1 MFTNFRMK
9 ILWIFI
15 FAIASVIL
23 FGSNTQAAT
32 FIEDST
38 IDTDTTWTKSG
49 GPYVLSTLLISEN
62 VILTIE
68 PGVEIK
74 FNDSSS
80 LIVYG
85 KVIAEGTKAEPII
98 FTSNSD
104 DFATN
109 TDDYELCLVQ
119 EYDEEGNLIKKEDCE
134 YYDFYDPGQSSW
146 DDIHLI
152 DSSGSVFENVYV
164 KYSNSAFTLQNSSA
178 NFSDIDIDNSRS
190 GFNLFNG
197 SSASTKNV
205 NINNLVRD
213 AVVLFNDSFF
223 SFENLSISN
232 VLEDSISAYNS
243 VSFFG
248 KNLNFNG
255 NDFQNARDALVAF
268 NDAQIS
274 LENSQFKNCPS
285 YSCITLFDGRDF
297 DENPSSLNVKDT
309 IFDSGSKFAISVF
322 GDSPFTTNISN
333 SVFKGFPDSAFDFYP
348 SEPNQSTINITNNY
362 WDDATG
368 PYHKV
373 LNENG
378 LGESISE
385 FYLGEISPWLTSDP
399 FEVCVTDCISNIMFI
414 PGMQGSRLYQAN
426 GSKDKELWF
435 SRSDSSHEALFL
447 DEQGKSI
454 NDIYT
459 KNDTRNNGEKKE
471 TGIIDEAIFGINI
484 YDSLINELRGL
495 KTDKVINDYSLIP
508 YDWRLSLED
517 IIRNGKTFGDKNQ
530 NLSYLEPQSFDESF
544 IYQEL
549 SKLAKSSKNGKVSII
564 AHSNGGLVTK
574 ALLQKLKDTE
584 DPLYDKIDKIFLVAV
599 PQIGTPEAVLAL
611 LYGTGLGPLD
621 LIMDQDISR
630 AFGENMPTLYNLLPR
645 ESYFNLSNNSLNKN
659 IINFTDI
666 DLLAKE
672 REIYGNSIDSF
683 EELSNYLLGKEGRED
698 PDIYDIKKANI
709 ANEYLYNK
717 TKEIYQLL
725 DAWQPPENA
734 KVIQVGGWG
743 DDTLIGIELKEY
755 KGLLKKPYISFKERK
770 SIYGDGTVVLPSS
783 LYMSENEHIE
793 RWYVDLEKY
802 DTIFRKAKNHA
813 YILEIENLLNFIKAK
828 IQNIDFNDDERIIV
842 KDQSSLVSKQKNLIY
857 TLHSPLYLGVFD
869 AEGNFTGKDKD
880 GNLKNEIPGVE
891 YSQIGEVQTLSVP
904 VELAHTLTLY
914 GYEDGVFA
922 LELDEFLNDTY
933 SGNQLF
939 QGIGTS
945 KDTVAKL
952 VFEGEN
958 SLDNLKLL
966 VDLEGDGEFEEE
978 YIPEKEEKVVEVKK
992 VEDQGGVVLLNF
1004 LNQVIIPETPKVLG
1018 ATTEQVED
1026 IDKNIKEEPVL
1037 LVENIKINQGNNPQ
1051 EIIKEEIINPIVI
1064 EEDIAKKE
1072 IIKENIKTKNSKNN
1086 KSSIIFA
1093 VVVLLLISLKFLF
1106 KVL

>member
-15 FAIASVIL
+15 FAIAIL
-23 FGSNTQAAT
+23 LSFGSDVNAAT
-32 FIEDST
+32 YLEENTIES
-38 IDTDTTWTKSG
+38 DTTFTKSG
-49 GPYVLSTLLISEN
+49 SPYILSTLLIPEN
-62 VILTIE
+62 VTLTIE
-68 PGVEIK
+68 PGVEVK
-74 FNDSSS
+74 FNDSAS
-80 LIVYG
+80 LFVYG

-104 DFATN
+104 DFASN
-109 TDDYELCLVQ
+109 TDDYELCLIE
-119 EYDEEGNLIKKEDCE
+119 EYDEQGNLIKKEDCE
-134 YYDFYDPGQSSW
+134 YYDFYDPDKSSW

-152 DSSGSVFENVYV
+152 DSTGSIFRNINLR
-164 KYSNSAFTLQNSSA
+164 YSNSAFTLQNA
-178 NFSDIDIDNSRS
+178 NATFSDISIDNSRS

-197 SSASTKNV
+197 STANTKNV
-205 NINNLVRD
+205 SINNLNRD
-213 AVVLFNDSFF
+213 AVVLYNDSFF

-232 VLEDSISAYNS
+232 VLEDSISAYNG

-248 KNLNFNG
+248 KNLEFNG

-274 LENSQFKNCPS
+274 LENSKFKNCPS
-285 YSCITLFDGRDF
+285 SSCITIFDGRDF

-309 IFDSGSKFAISVF
+309 IFDSGIEFAISAF
-322 GDSPFTTNISN
+322 GRSPFIVNVSN
-333 SVFKGFPDSAFDFYP
+333 SVFKGFRNSAFDFYP

-385 FYLGEISPWLTSDP
+385 YYLGEISPWLTSDP
-399 FEVCVTDCISNIMFI
+399 FDVCATDCISNIMFI
-414 PGMQGSRLYQAN
+414 PGMQGSRLYKAN

-447 DEQGKSI
+447 NSEGKSI

-459 KNDTRNNGEKKE
+459 KNDTKNNGEAKE
-471 TGIIDEAIFGINI
+471 SGIIDEAIFGINI
-484 YDSLINELRGL
+484 YESLINELRGL

-530 NLSYLEPQSFDESF
+530 NLSYLEPQAFDESF

-611 LYGTGLGPLD
+611 LYGTGVGPSS

-630 AFGENMPTLYNLLPR
+630 ALGENMSTLYNLLPR
-645 ESYFNLSNNSLNKN
+645 ESYFNLSKNSLNKN
-659 IINFTDI
+659 IINFINI

-683 EELSNYLLGKEGRED
+683 EELSDYLLGKEGRED

-717 TKEIYQLL
+717 AKEIYQLL
-725 DAWQPPENA
+725 DNWTSSENT
-734 KVIQVGGWG
+734 KVVQIGGWG
-743 DDTLIGIELKEY
+743 DDTLVGINYYLY
-755 KGLLKKPYISFKERK
+755 KGGLNPSYLSFKEQR

-783 LYMSENEHIE
+783 LYINENINVEK
-793 RWYVDLEKY
+793 WYVDL
-802 DTIFRKAKNHA
+802 IKANKKLDRILPIAHA
-813 YILEIENLLNFIKAK
+813 DILEIPDLLNFIKLK
-828 IQNIDFNDDERIIV
+828 IKNLEFQDQENERIIV
-842 KDQSSLVSKQKNLIY
+842 KDQSSLISKQKNLIY

-869 AEGNFTGKDKD
+869 AEGKFTGKDKD

-891 YSQIGEVQTLSVP
+891 YSQIGEVQTLSIP

-939 QGIGTS
+939 QGIGNS

-992 VEDQGGVVLLNF
+992 AEDPGGVVLLNF
-1004 LNQVIIPETPKVLG
+1004 LNQVIPETPKVLG
-1018 ATTEQVED
+1018 ASTEQVED
-1026 IDKNIKEEPVL
+1026 IDKNIKEETIPVL
-1037 LVENIKINQGNNPQ
+1037 EDIKVNQDNNPH
-1051 EIIKEEIINPIVI
+1051 EIIKEEVTNAEVLK
-1064 EEDIAKKE
+1064 EDILKKE
-1072 IIKENIKTKNSKNN
+1072 LIKENTDTKNN
-1086 KSSIIFA
+1086 KPLIIF
-1093 VVVLLLISLKFLF
+1093 VVIVLLLISLKFLF